1 MAATTVQT
9 SLLSNLGSQIAAPT
23 LNASAVDGGKM
34 RVAAGTIAVA
44 TTSID
49 EVNDV
54 IMLCGL
60 PTGAVVHSIR
70 LAADDLDSN
79 LTPTLAFNLGL
90 FPAVDSAIAAVK
102 DADCYASAITLGQA
116 ATAFTEYAFEARN
129 INLCGQKVYADA
141 GDSADTDTVY
151 YLGLSV
157 STVAATAAAGDL
169 SFIVEYSVE

>member
-1 MAATTVQT
+1 MTASTVQ
-9 SLLSNLGSQIAAPT
+9 SGLLSNLGSQIAAPT
-23 LNASAVDGGKM
+23 LNAAAVDGGKL
-34 RVAAGTIAVA
+34 RVAAGTIALA

-49 EVNDV
+49 EANDV
-54 IMLCGL
+54 VMLCGL

-79 LTPTLAFNLGL
+79 ATPALAFNLGL
-90 FPAVDSAIAAVK
+90 FPEVDSAIAAVK
-102 DADCYASAITLGQA
+102 DADAYASAITLGQA

-129 INLCGQKVYADA
+129 INLCGQKVYQDA
-141 GDSADTDTVY
+141 GDTSDPDDVY

-157 STVAATAAAGDL
+157 STAAATAAAGDL